1 MTLMGIVNATPD
13 SFFAGS
19 RALEAEGVNRA
30 LRLVAEGA
38 GLLDIGGESTRPGSA
53 SVAADEEIRRVVPVL
68 KGLTEAGCSVP
79 RSIDTRKY
87 LVAQAAFDA
96 GATWLN
102 DVSALADDARLGPFA
117 AETGM
122 TVVLMHRQGNPA
134 TMQDAPHYHHVVQ
147 EVCEALSRRVEAA
160 LSFGIRPERL
170 VLDPGIGFG
179 KTLAHTLE
187 LLQGLPR
194 LAALGFP
201 LLVGLSRKSFLARI
215 DEGAGFPASPATERL
230 PGSLAGA
237 LAMAVQGVAV
247 LRVHDVAETAQ
258 ALRVWNALQP
268 RGGR

>member
-1 MTLMGIVNATPD
+1 MKLMGIVNATPD

-19 RALEAEGVNRA
+19 RALEAEGVTRA

-38 GLLDIGGESTRPGSA
+38 ELLDIGGESTRPGSEY
-53 SVAADEEIRRVVPVL
+53 VDADEEIRRVLPVL
-68 KGLTEAGCSVP
+68 RGLSEAGCAVP

-87 LVAQAAFDA
+87 LTAKAAFDA

-117 AETGM
+117 AETGL
-122 TVVLMHRQGNPA
+122 TVVLMHRQGDPA
-134 TMQDAPHYHHVVQ
+134 VMQDAPRYSDVVQ
-147 EVCEALSRRVEAA
+147 EVVAVLSRRVEAA

-187 LLQGLPR
+187 LLHGLPQ

-215 DEGAGFPASPATERL
+215 DEAAGFPASLASERL

-237 LAMAVQGVAV
+237 IALADQGVAI

-258 ALRVWNALQP
+258 ALRVWKVLQP